1 MGNSVSPGLGNSA
14 NHGLRDVGLAEP
26 SKEVERSIASPALT
40 NSKEIN
46 RKSRF
51 PLPVPPKPYIVAQ
64 LWGCEVQGY
73 EVEHAP
79 KPNLS
84 ANSMDKAQL
93 RGSDLSSKANPTRM
107 DTPDNTNSFVLWFT
121 LLTNLSSKANPMQMD
136 TPDDANSFVQRGT
149 WNSNSNY
156 VPNQPITKQPSA
168 TVRPFRTEIR
178 PEVRRQ
184 HTEAIELDKASDLR
198 RTAVSVWNLGEVICA
213 SSDQTYFVADDS
225 AYYTAKR
232 TSCCP
237 EEPLTNTDIQCR
249 TSSN

>member
-1 MGNSVSPGLGNSA
+1 
-14 NHGLRDVGLAEP
+14 
-26 SKEVERSIASPALT
+26 
-40 NSKEIN
+40 
-46 RKSRF
+46 
-51 PLPVPPKPYIVAQ
+51 
-64 LWGCEVQGY
+64 
-73 EVEHAP
+73 
-79 KPNLS
+79 
-84 ANSMDKAQL
+84 MDKAQL

-136 TPDDANSFVQRGT
+136 TPDDANSFVQCGT

-198 RTAVSVWNLGEVICA
+198 CTAVSVSNLGEVIRA
-213 SSDQTYFVADDS
+213 
-225 AYYTAKR
+225 
-232 TSCCP
+232 
-237 EEPLTNTDIQCR
+237 
-249 TSSN
+249 